1 MLEQYLD
8 SIQKS
13 QDYQSCGQ
21 HSLHCKQL
29 HSCQISTR
37 DEILFAI
44 ILKHHRLIYVS
55 YVRLRFEFPCL
66 SYT

>member
-44 ILKHHRLIYVS
+44 ILKHHWLIYVS